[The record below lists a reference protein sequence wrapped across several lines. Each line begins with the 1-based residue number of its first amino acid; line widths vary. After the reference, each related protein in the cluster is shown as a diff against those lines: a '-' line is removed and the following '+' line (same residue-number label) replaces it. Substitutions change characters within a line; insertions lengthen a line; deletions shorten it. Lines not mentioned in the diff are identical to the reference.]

1 MVKHDGTVVIEFQW
15 KDMELSKL
23 KEDLLPVAIEKE
35 DKKKWG
41 FVNIKTGKTQ
51 IEPAY
56 DAVEYFEQGFAPVCD
71 EKVWGTIDTYTL
83 TKEVDGKRIKTVK
96 QFRMLNYK
104 E

>member
-71 EKVWGTIDTYTL
+71 EKV
-83 TKEVDGKRIKTVK
+83 
-96 QFRMLNYK
+96 
-104 E
+104 